1 MKVFWVLGAVVLAT
15 LGGVFWWF
23 RANGEWRAVAG
34 KLDAQVSQAR
44 RHGIPFQASDLAPTS
59 VVSEEDNG
67 ATGILIATDSAK
79 RIDDPS
85 MDWRAVA
92 VSMFQDPLPVKRIQA
107 QLAPYAKV
115 TDLARNAARYPSCDF
130 HRNYD
135 FGSRLDVADLTNDR
149 LLVRL
154 LCFSAELRASRGEV
168 SNCVSDL
175 RSARRLTTLMAADH
189 TAASLMGATSA
200 EQLLLRYVTVCLNKL
215 DHNAVGLEAIR
226 AFMREDAP
234 LPDLRQALRAEAY
247 FGLNLVRNYEEP
259 AKDRNGDVIPS
270 GGNADLAKLQLSGL
284 PQTLKRQA
292 YMVRYLEVWNKVF
305 DVLDRGGKGLDV
317 SKAMDDGMEEASNSM
332 DPTLAV
338 NRLVLPSLYDTVTS
352 VDLVRTQRIL
362 VADLAMALQYRLKT
376 GKMPTNLADAG
387 VRDLDP
393 FDGKPI
399 RIVKIDKEWRIYSVG
414 EDAFDDKG
422 KTAYEV
428 TNVTDRIGP
437 PGDEVVIYPA
447 VNGPLGRLRK

>member
-1 MKVFWVLGAVVLAT
+1 MKVFWVLGAVVLVAT
-15 LGGVFWWF
+15 GGVFWWY
-23 RANGEWRAVAG
+23 RSNGEWRTVAG
-34 KLDAQVSQAR
+34 RLDAQVAQAR

-67 ATGILIATDSAK
+67 ATAILIATDAAK

-92 VSMFQDPLPVKRIQA
+92 VSMFQDPLPVKQIEA

-115 TDLARNAARYPSCDF
+115 TELARNAAKYPSCDF

-154 LCFSAELRASRGEV
+154 LCFSAELAATRGDIT
-168 SNCVSDL
+168 NCVSDL
-175 RSARRLTTLMAADH
+175 RSARRITMLMAADH
-189 TAASLMGATSA
+189 TAGSLMGATSA
-200 EQLLLRYVTVCLNKL
+200 ELLLLRYVSVCLNKL
-215 DHNAVGLEAIR
+215 DHNAAGLEAIR
-226 AFMREDAP
+226 SFMREDAP

-247 FGLNLVRNYEEP
+247 FGLNMARNYDEP
-259 AKDRNGDVIPS
+259 AKDRNGDVMPPS
-270 GGNADLAKLQLSGL
+270 GVPDLAKLQLSGL

-292 YMVRYLEVWNKVF
+292 YLVRYLEVWNKIF
-305 DVLDRGGKGLDV
+305 DVLDRGGRGLEV
-317 SKAMDDGMEEASNSM
+317 SKAMDDGMEAASSST

-376 GKMPTNLADAG
+376 GKMPVTLAEAG
-387 VRDLDP
+387 VQDLDP

-399 RIVKIDKEWRIYSVG
+399 RIVKMDKEWRIYSVG

-428 TNVTDRIGP
+428 TNATDRIGP

-447 VNGPLGRLRK
+447 TNRPSGRRSK